1 MSMILWELSVRLD
14 GSDGRSICLVGEVI
28 GVKCNW
34 LFHKGVTFISQGGGA
49 LPVAFMAEIFS
60 LKTSV
65 ITGLITTIVG
75 CVMKNV
81 AVQRHLYWLLFSGQ
95 FISQISWVFVTAFGG
110 RFANLWCKKNEIA
123 LASALAIAGSAL
135 GTGLGYIIPSIIV
148 TDFNSNETDGS
159 NTTNCENCAD
169 EISDKMETIQHQ
181 LLILGG
187 FLNWCLDF
195 PKTTFWFASS
205 CRIQKTFLSVN
216 FNRNIYCKST
226 RYACN
231 IWSWPD
237 WASK

>member
-1 MSMILWELSVRLD
+1 M
-14 GSDGRSICLVGEVI
+14 
-28 GVKCNW
+28 
-34 LFHKGVTFISQGGGA
+34 
-49 LPVAFMAEIFS
+49 PVAFMAEIFS

-159 NTTNCENCAD
+159 NTTYCENCAD
-169 EISDKMETIQHQ
+169 EISDKMETIKHQ

-187 FLNWCLDF
+187 FSNECLDF
-195 PKTTFWFASS
+195 
-205 CRIQKTFLSVN
+205 Q
-216 FNRNIYCKST
+216 
-226 RYACN
+226 
-231 IWSWPD
+231 
-237 WASK
+237 

>member
-1 MSMILWELSVRLD
+1 
-14 GSDGRSICLVGEVI
+14 
-28 GVKCNW
+28 
-34 LFHKGVTFISQGGGA
+34 
-49 LPVAFMAEIFS
+49 
-60 LKTSV
+60 
-65 ITGLITTIVG
+65 
-75 CVMKNV
+75 MKNV

-159 NTTNCENCAD
+159 NTTYCENCAD

-187 FLNWCLDF
+187 FLN
-195 PKTTFWFASS
+195 
-205 CRIQKTFLSVN
+205 
-216 FNRNIYCKST
+216 
-226 RYACN
+226 
-231 IWSWPD
+231 
-237 WASK
+237 